1 MRSACAVASSKPIST
16 ATRLL
21 LSNSAHIRHENS
33 VGHSLLKCRITA
45 VSVLGIEISNDL
57 PSAVLN
63 STTYVPSVFGPKIM
77 IRFLPVVAS
86 LALFDPIKKPL
97 TLPLKRAKAC
107 L

>member
-1 MRSACAVASSKPIST
+1 
-16 ATRLL
+16 
-21 LSNSAHIRHENS
+21 
-33 VGHSLLKCRITA
+33 
-45 VSVLGIEISNDL
+45 
-57 PSAVLN
+57 
-63 STTYVPSVFGPKIM
+63 M